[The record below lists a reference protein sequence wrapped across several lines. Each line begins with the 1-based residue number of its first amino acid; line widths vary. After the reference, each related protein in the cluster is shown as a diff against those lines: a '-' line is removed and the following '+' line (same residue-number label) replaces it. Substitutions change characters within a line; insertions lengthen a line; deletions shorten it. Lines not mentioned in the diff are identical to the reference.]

1 MSNTV
6 FSINSFVKFRI
17 SITSRKILS
26 AFSFPFAISHVSL
39 CQIIY
44 LIGQPTETSIQTLS
58 EIESHCNCHP
68 VHISGEDR
76 FDNFAA
82 DISQAH
88 VPPHKAIGKFFVIK
102 AKEMKDRSV

>member
-1 MSNTV
+1 M
-6 FSINSFVKFRI
+6 KFRI

-26 AFSFPFAISHVSL
+26 AFKFPFVISHISL

-44 LIGQPTETSIQTLS
+44 LIVHKGISMFTPIQTLS
-58 EIESHCNCHP
+58 EIESHCNCQP
-68 VHISGEDR
+68 VYISGEDR
-76 FDNFAA
+76 FDDFAA